1 MIHTK
6 QPANQF
12 YVFLTAYRSHECT
25 EVNEIH
31 TRGMASEIRKYPGQY
46 GIIEDADVQGCFKEE
61 GAEVA
66 TNERTLKVRARNEY
80 EMANLVY
87 LACKIYDQDAALV
100 VNSQTHT
107 ASLGTVEW
115 VGRYPMQYPQLKLDE
130 IGTFTKQDTGSEHYS
145 IINGERWEVA

>member
-12 YVFLTAYRSHECT
+12 YVFLTAYRSYETT

-31 TRGMASEIRKYPGQY
+31 TRGMASEIRKLPWTY
-46 GIIEDADVQGCFKEE
+46 GVIENGDVQGCFKEA
-61 GAEVA
+61 GTEVA
-66 TNERTLKVRARNEY
+66 INERTLKVRARNEN

-87 LACKIYDQDAALV
+87 LACKVYDQDVVLV

-107 ASLGTVEW
+107 AALGTIEM
-115 VGRYPMQYPQLKLDE
+115 VGAYPMQYPRLKLE
-130 IGTFTKQDTGSEHYS
+130 VIGTFTQQDTGSEHYS

>member
-12 YVFLTAYRSHECT
+12 YVFLTAYRSYEST

-31 TRGMASEIRKYPGQY
+31 TRSIAQHIRKYPGAL
-46 GIIEDADVQGCFKEE
+46 GIVENTDVQGCYKEA
-61 GAEVA
+61 GAESA
-66 TNERTLKVRARNEY
+66 SIERTLKVRARNHY
-80 EMANLVY
+80 EMSNLVY
-87 LACKIYDQDAALV
+87 LACKNYDQDAVLV

-107 ASLGTVEW
+107 AALGTIEMC
-115 VGRYPMQYPQLKLDE
+115 GEYPMQYPRLKLE
-130 IGTFTKQDTGSEHYS
+130 VIGTFTKQDTGSEHYS

>member
-12 YVFLTAYRSHECT
+12 YVFLTAYRSYETT

-31 TRGMASEIRKYPGQY
+31 TRSIAQHIRKYPGAL
-46 GIIEDADVQGCFKEE
+46 GVVENTDVQGCYKEA
-61 GAEVA
+61 GAESA
-66 TNERTLKVRARNEY
+66 SIERTLKVRARNHY
-80 EMANLVY
+80 EMSNLVY
-87 LACKIYDQDAALV
+87 LACKNYDQDAVLV
-100 VNSQTHT
+100 INSQTHT
-107 ASLGTVEW
+107 AALGTIEM
-115 VGRYPMQYPQLKLDE
+115 VGEYPMQYPRLKLDV